1 MKILY
6 IITSLR
12 TGGAE
17 HLMVDLLPRL
27 QQHGHEVAL
36 FLMDGTKTPFMEQLQ
51 AYPIPMFIS
60 AVGGNVY
67 DPRHIWRLRNI
78 MRNYDIVH
86 THNTSPQ
93 LFAAIA
99 NIGIRKTLI
108 STEHSTFNRRRK
120 FPILKPIDRWMYRQ
134 YNHVICISDQA
145 KKNLRTYLS
154 LPEISI
160 STIFNGIDTT
170 RFAEAK
176 ASTSLQNALP
186 TNAKICMMV
195 SAFREQK
202 DQPTLLRAMALLPNE
217 YHLVLVGG
225 GDEMLQ
231 KNCKELSKQLNIT
244 NRTHFLGIRTD
255 IPELLKVA
263 DVLILSSHYEGLSL
277 SNLEAMAAGK
287 PFIASDVDG
296 LREVVDG
303 YGLLFPEG
311 DAHTLAKQIK
321 ELGEN
326 KAYAKEI
333 ATRCQRKA
341 MEFDISKMVKEYS
354 TIYEKFL

>member
-1 MKILY
+1 MKILHV
-6 IITSLR
+6 ITSLR

-27 QQHGHEVAL
+27 QQQGHEVAL

-51 AYPIPMFIS
+51 TYHIPMFTS
-60 AVGGNVY
+60 RVGGNVY
-67 DPRHIWRLRNI
+67 DPRHIWRLKNI
-78 MRNYDIVH
+78 MRDYDIVH

-99 NIGIRKTLI
+99 NIGLHKKLI
-108 STEHSTFNRRRK
+108 TTEHNTDNRRRNMP
-120 FPILKPIDRWMYRQ
+120 FLKPIDRWMYRQ

-145 KKNLRTYLS
+145 EKNLRTYLS
-154 LPEISI
+154 LPEFSI
-160 STIFNGIDTT
+160 STIFNGIDTA
-170 RFAEAK
+170 RFANAK
-176 ASTSLQNALP
+176 PNTTLHNALP
-186 TNAKICMMV
+186 AGAKICMMV

-202 DQPTLLRAMALLPNE
+202 DQPTLLQAMALLPNN

-225 GDEMLQ
+225 GDETLQ
-231 KNCKELSKQLNIT
+231 NNCKELSKQLNISH
-244 NRTHFLGIRTD
+244 RTHFWGIRTD
-255 IPELLKVA
+255 IPELLKAA

-303 YGLLFPEG
+303 YGLLFPEE
-311 DAHTLAKQIK
+311 DEHALAEQIK
-321 ELGEN
+321 KLCEN
-326 KAYAKEI
+326 QAYAREI
-333 ATRCQRKA
+333 ATRCQTRA
-341 MEFDISKMVKEYS
+341 MEFDISKMVEEYNA
-354 TIYEKFL
+354 IYERFL

>member
-6 IITSLR
+6 VITSLR

-27 QQHGHEVAL
+27 QQQGHEVAL

-51 AYPIPMFIS
+51 AYQIPIFIS
-60 AVGGNVY
+60 QVGGNVY

-99 NIGIRKTLI
+99 NIGLSKTLI
-108 STEHSTFNRRRK
+108 STEHSTFNRRRNIP
-120 FPILKPIDRWMYRQ
+120 FLKPIDRWMYRQ
-134 YNHVICISDQA
+134 YNHIICISDQA
-145 KKNLRTYLS
+145 EKNLRTYLN
-154 LPEISI
+154 LPEVSI

-176 ASTSLQNALP
+176 ASTSLQNTLP

-202 DQPTLLRAMALLPNE
+202 DQPTLLRAMALLADD
-217 YHLVLVGG
+217 YQLVLVGG
-225 GDEMLQ
+225 GDETLQ
-231 KNCKELSKQLNIT
+231 NNCKELAKQLNISH
-244 NRTHFLGIRTD
+244 RTHFLGIRTD
-255 IPELLKVA
+255 IPELLKAA
-263 DVLILSSHYEGLSL
+263 DILVLSSHYEGLSL

-303 YGLLFPEG
+303 YGLLFPEE
-311 DAHTLAKQIK
+311 DDKALADVILK
-321 ELGEN
+321 LGED
-326 KAYAKEI
+326 KKFAQQI
-333 ATRCQRKA
+333 ASRCKQRA
-341 MEFDISKMVKEYS
+341 LEFDISKMVEEYNA
-354 TIYEKFL
+354 IYERFL